1 MKKLPLFLA
10 ALLLAAPVAHAQDNS
25 PQAEPPK
32 EDEADA
38 KPAKEAKKG
47 NAKPESKDDDRA
59 YVDAANNFLKALA
72 HSARKG
78 DEGAKAWDS
87 LKETA
92 GDKVALKI
100 AGESHDVDVAGK
112 KSDVRLLNYRK
123 ISTWREGTT
132 VKGVEVGTLE
142 FKIGKEKHTGKGK
155 VAMSEKDGKWTVDSV
170 ECD

>member
-1 MKKLPLFLA
+1 MKKLPLLFA
-10 ALLLAAPVAHAQDNS
+10 ALLLAAPVAR
-25 PQAEPPK
+25 AEDTPK
-32 EDEADA
+32 EDEGAKTEKKAD
-38 KPAKEAKKG
+38 KKG
-47 NAKPESKDDDRA
+47 EDSA
-59 YVDAANNFLKALA
+59 YVDTAGSFLKALA
-72 HSARKG
+72 HRARKG
-78 DEGAKAWDS
+78 DDGAKAWDT

-100 AGESHDVDVAGK
+100 AGKEHDVDVAGK

-123 ISTWREGTT
+123 ISTWREGT
-132 VKGVEVGTLE
+132 KIRGVEVGTLE